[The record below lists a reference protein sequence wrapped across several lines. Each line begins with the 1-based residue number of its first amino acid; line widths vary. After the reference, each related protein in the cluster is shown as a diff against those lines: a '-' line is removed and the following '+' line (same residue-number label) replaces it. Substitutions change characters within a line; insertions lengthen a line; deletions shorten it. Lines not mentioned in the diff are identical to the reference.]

1 MPYSPGRRRFV
12 QLMGWAGVATIAQGG
27 PALAQAAARSRT
39 AAKHEPPH
47 PATPPAKA
55 DTTGTAAANKGPSEE
70 AKALAE
76 VLRQRYPDR
85 LTPEELKS
93 VTNDLDGDL
102 AGIKALREKKL
113 ANGDEPD
120 VTFHA

>member
-27 PALAQAAARSRT
+27 PSLAQAAARSRT
-39 AAKHEPPH
+39 SAKHEPAH
-47 PATPPAKA
+47 PVTLPAKV
-55 DTTGTAAANKGPSEE
+55 DTTSAAAKGPSEE

-76 VLRQRYPDR
+76 AFRRRYPDR
-85 LTPEELKS
+85 VTPEELKS
-93 VTNDLDGDL
+93 ITNDLDGDL
-102 AGIKALREKKL
+102 QGIATLRKSRL
-113 ANGDEPD
+113 ANSDEPD